1 MAEAPRASQKAHE
14 LITHKDLR
22 IDPYYWL
29 RDREAPE
36 TIAYLKSEN
45 DFRES
50 EMAHLKP
57 LEDSLFNEMKG
68 RIKEDDS
75 SVPYFKNDYWYYVRY
90 DEGKDYPIYCRK
102 KTSLKA
108 AEEIMLDANI
118 EAAKHDYFQVGGL
131 SVSPNK
137 SWLAYGYDSQSR
149 RIYNIRFRNLENG
162 EEQDYELG
170 NCTGSASWSADGHFV
185 FYTQKDETLRPFQ
198 VYRHK
203 LGSNQEEDQLIYEE
217 SDPSF
222 ICSVYRSKSEK
233 FLIIGSHSTV
243 SNEYRFLD
251 AHQPEGEFEIIQ
263 ARERDLEYSVAH
275 FGDHW
280 YIRTNYQKAQNFKLM
295 RCPVYAGAKDNWEDL
310 IPHREEVYLEGI
322 EIFKDHLVLEE
333 RTQGLSRLRIKR
345 WDDSDDHYI
354 EFDSETYTAGT
365 GLNPS
370 FDSRQLRFGYASLI
384 QPFSVME
391 YDMETRQQKVLKQQE
406 VLGGFDGNLYQE
418 ERRWYT
424 GHDGEKIPVS
434 LVWRKDRK
442 EASGPQNLM
451 LYGYGSYGFTVEP
464 GFSSNRLSLLDR
476 GFTFAIAHVRGGQ
489 YMGREWYEKG
499 KMLEKKNTFKDFISI
514 ADGLIADGLTHSEQL
529 FAMGGSA
536 GGLLMGTIINWR
548 PELFKAVIAA
558 VPFVDVVTTMLDES
572 IPLTTGEFDEWGN
585 PQDEA
590 YYHYIKSYSPYDNVS
605 AQEYPNL
612 LITTGLHDSQ
622 VQYWEPAKWCA
633 KLRDYH
639 QGSNRILMYCNM
651 STGHG
656 GASGRFEALK
666 ETAMEYS
673 FILWQAGIEK

>member
-1 MAEAPRASQKAHE
+1 MSKAPRAAKKAHE
-14 LITHKDLR
+14 LIQHQDPR
-22 IDPYYWL
+22 NDPYYWL
-29 RDREAPE
+29 RDRENSE
-36 TIAYLKSEN
+36 TIAYLEAEN
-45 DFRES
+45 EYREK
-50 EMAHLKP
+50 EMAQLQP
-57 LEDSLFNEMKG
+57 LEESLFQELKG

-102 KTSLKA
+102 LGSLNA
-108 AEEIMLDANI
+108 PEEVMLDANV
-118 EAAKHDYFQVGGL
+118 EAEQYDYFQVGGL
-131 SVSPNK
+131 SVSPDK
-137 SWLAYGYDSQSR
+137 TWLAYGYDSQSR
-149 RIYNIRFRNLENG
+149 RIYKIRFRNLQSGAEH
-162 EEQDYELG
+162 DYELS
-170 NCTGSASWSADGHFV
+170 NCTGSASWSADGNYV
-185 FYTQKDETLRPFQ
+185 FYTQKDDTLRPFQ
-198 VYRHK
+198 VYRHRI
-203 LGSNQEEDQLIYEE
+203 GTNPEEDVLVYEE
-217 SDPSF
+217 ADPTF
-222 ICSVYRSKSEK
+222 VCSVYRSKSER

-243 SNEYRFLD
+243 SNEYRFLE
-251 AHQPEGEFEIIQ
+251 AHQPEGEFQVIQ
-263 ARERDLEYSVAH
+263 ERERDLEYSVAH
-275 FGDHW
+275 FGEHW

-295 RCPVYAGAKDNWEDL
+295 RCPLDQGKKEFWEDL

-322 EIFKDHLVLEE
+322 EIFKDYLVLEE
-333 RTQGLSRLRIKR
+333 RSEGLSRLRIKR
-345 WDDSDDHYI
+345 WDGSNDHYI
-354 EFDSETYTAGT
+354 EFESETYTAGT

-370 FDSRQLRFGYASLI
+370 FDSKHLRFGYASLI

-391 YDMETRQQKVLKQQE
+391 YDMESRQQKVLKQQE
-406 VLGGFDGNLYQE
+406 VLGGFDSSLYQE
-418 ERRWYT
+418 ERRWYE

-434 LVWRKDRK
+434 LVWRKDLQP
-442 EASGPQNLM
+442 EGPQNLM
-451 LYGYGSYGFTVEP
+451 LYGYGSYGYTIEP

-489 YMGREWYEKG
+489 YMGRRWYEKG
-499 KMLEKKNTFKDFISI
+499 KMLHKKNTFQDFISI
-514 ADGLIADGLTHSEQL
+514 ADGLVSDGLTSPSQL

-585 PQDEA
+585 PKDEE

-605 AQEYPNL
+605 EQEYPNL

-639 QGSNRILMYCNM
+639 QGNNHILMYCNM

-673 FILWQAGIEK
+673 FILWQAGIKK